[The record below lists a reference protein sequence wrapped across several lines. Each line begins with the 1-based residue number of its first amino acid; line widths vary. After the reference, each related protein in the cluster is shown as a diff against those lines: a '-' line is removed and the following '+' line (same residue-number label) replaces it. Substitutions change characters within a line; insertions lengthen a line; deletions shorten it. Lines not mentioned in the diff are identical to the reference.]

1 MKPSPAR
8 TPAPPPRDS
17 DVPGNDTYE
26 TARTFES
33 LGVSTEL
40 TKALADEGIV
50 SAFPI
55 QALTVADA
63 LAGRDVCGK
72 AKTGSGK
79 TLAFGV
85 PLLQRAKATREAQ
98 GPGPATRPAKPLAL
112 VLLPTRELAVQVHDV
127 LAPLAKKLGLRAV
140 AVYGGA
146 DIDRQVSKLRKGV
159 DVVIATPG
167 RLIDLGDRGE
177 VAVDELETLVLDEA
191 DRMADM
197 GFMPQVEWVLRRL
210 DQPHQTLLFS
220 ATLDGAVDRLVKR
233 YLTDPVFH
241 EVASSTQTVTLM
253 EHRFLQVHQMDKV
266 KVAAAICRSQEK
278 SLLFVR
284 TKRGADRLVEN
295 LGKEGI
301 KAAGH
306 PRRPTPGQPRAGP
319 GRLLERQAL
328 GARGHRRGGPG
339 APHRRRRRGHPLR
352 PARGPQGL
360 PPPLGPHGPGR
371 QGRRG
376 RQPVAVEPAGR
387 DGGDPAPA
395 GPAHPHRRDVLQ
407 RPAPGRP
414 GRLDAPARGERPL
427 SEDAAIPLWSPDD
440 GVRRVLVVTAHPDDV
455 DFGAAGTVAAF
466 TAAGLEVTYCI
477 VTDGDAG
484 GSDRTMSRSRHGG
497 AAPGRAAGRGRRRG
511 RQRRALPGASRRA
524 WSSPPRELRRDIS
537 RVIRQVRPERVLTQS
552 PERNWEFMF
561 ASHPDHLAAG
571 EATVCAVYPDARN
584 PFAHP
589 ELLDVEGL
597 EPWTRPRAVG
607 HGSRR
612 AGAAVAV
619 ETTATIERKMAA
631 LLCHKSQIADPDGR
645 GQRVRDAAGGSA
657 EPAGLPEGRSA
668 ELFRVTRI
676 P

>member
-1 MKPSPAR
+1 MTVDAPAGAHAGA
-8 TPAPPPRDS
+8 APKDS
-17 DVPGNDTYE
+17 DVPGDDTYE

-33 LGVSTEL
+33 LGVSPEL
-40 TKALADEGIV
+40 NKALADEGIV

-98 GPGPATRPAKPLAL
+98 GVRPATRPAKPLAL
-112 VLLPTRELAVQVHDV
+112 VLLPTRELAVQVYDV
-127 LAPLAKKLGLRAV
+127 LAPLAKKLGLHAV

-146 DIDRQVSKLRKGV
+146 DIDRQVAKLRKGV

-301 KAAGH
+301 
-306 PRRPTPGQPRAGP
+306 RAQAIHGD
-319 GRLLERQAL
+319 LRQANRERAL
-328 GARGHRRGGPG
+328 ADFSNGKLAVLVATDVAARGLAHRG
-339 APHRRRRRGHPLR
+339 RRRGHPFR
-352 PARGPQGL
+352 PTRRPQGV
-360 PPPLGPHGPGR
+360 PAPFGSHGPGR
-371 QGRRG
+371 QGRRR
-376 RQPVAVEPAGR
+376 RQPVAVEPVGR

-414 GRLDAPARGERPL
+414 GRLDPPRPRRAS
-427 SEDAAIPLWSPDD
+427 SEPGRSRSRSGRP
-440 GVRRVLVVTAHPDDV
+440 GTESRRVLVVTAHPDDV

-466 TAAGLEVTYCI
+466 TDAGVEVTYCI
-477 VTDGDAG
+477 ATSGESG
-484 GSDRTMSRSRHGG
+484 GSDRTMARIDM
-497 AAPGRAAGRGRRRG
+497 AALRQDEQRAAAAVVGV
-511 RQRRALPGASRRA
+511 S
-524 WSSPPRELRRDIS
+524 D
-537 RVIRQVRPERVLTQS
+537 VRFLG
-552 PERNWEFMF
+552 
-561 ASHPDHLAAG
+561 HPDG
-571 EATVCAVYPDARN
+571 M
-584 PFAHP
+584 
-589 ELLDVEGL
+589 
-597 EPWTRPRAVG
+597 
-607 HGSRR
+607 
-612 AGAAVAV
+612 V
-619 ETTATIERKMAA
+619 ETTLRVAA
-631 LLCHKSQIADPDGR
+631 
-645 GQRVRDAAGGSA
+645 
-657 EPAGLPEGRSA
+657 
-668 ELFRVTRI
+668 
-676 P
+676 